1 MKRIFLFFIAII
13 CFYNSQAQLL
23 SGKKEYTRK
32 DSLRGTLFEE
42 RSCFDAR
49 KYTLTLNVDIAKKHL
64 SGSVLMKLK
73 AVSDFKKIQLDL
85 YKEMG
90 VDKVMWGNVQ
100 LIHERF
106 DNHFYVLFPTKIEK
120 GKEIEIEVF
129 YSGSPIAA
137 KNAPWDGGF
146 VWTKDKKDF
155 DWVGVACEGD
165 GASLWWPCKDHWSDE
180 PEEGAIMN
188 FSVPKGYTAVSNG
201 ILTKTDTSLAD
212 KSTFQWSVKSP
223 INIYNINLSVGK
235 YVRFNELYPSKETQ
249 LPLLLDYWV
258 LDYNLEKA
266 KKQFS
271 VVPEMMACFESKFGR
286 YPFYEDGYKLVETP
300 YLGMEHQSAIAYGNK
315 YQKGYFGNTKFTGGY
330 EFDYIIIHE
339 SGHEWFGNNI
349 TAADPADMW
358 IHEAFTTYSESV
370 YVECL
375 YGKEKAVQYINNNRA
390 RIQNKEAIQGDY
402 GVAKEGDGEM
412 YQKGSL
418 FINTLRHVIDNEAI
432 WGTILKDMNEAFR
445 HKTVHYRDIVAFFS
459 KKAGTN
465 LEPLFHQYVQKAPIP
480 ELKIQEKKSKN
491 GKVLLTL
498 SWDKTN
504 KKFEM
509 PIYILDGDKQQK
521 FVVKTNKKSQIEVSE
536 NYKVNQDFGFF
547 SIKK

>member
-1 MKRIFLFFIAII
+1 MKKYILFFVAFISIL
-13 CFYNSQAQLL
+13 SVQSQLL

-32 DSLRGTLFEE
+32 DSLRGTLYEE

-49 KYTLTLNVDIAKKHL
+49 KYTLSLNVDIAKKQL

-73 AVSDFKKIQLDL
+73 AVNDFKKIQLDL

-90 VDKVMWGNVQ
+90 VEKVMMSNVQ
-100 LIHERF
+100 LMHERF
-106 DNHFYVLFPTKIEK
+106 DNHFYVYFPNEIEK
-120 GKEIEIEVF
+120 GKEIEIEIF
-129 YSGSPIAA
+129 YSGSPVVA

-180 PEEGAIMN
+180 PEEGATMN
-188 FSVPKGYTAVSNG
+188 FTVPKGYTAVSNG
-201 ILTKTDTSLAD
+201 ILTKTDTTQLE

-266 KKQFS
+266 KKQFA

-315 YQKGYFGNTKFTGGY
+315 YQKGYFDNTKFTGGY

-418 FINTLRHVIDNEAI
+418 FINTLRHIIDNESI

-445 HKTVHYRDIVAFFS
+445 HKTVHYKDVVAFFS
-459 KKAGTN
+459 KKTGTN
-465 LEPLFHQYVQKAPIP
+465 LEPIFHQYVQKAPVP
-480 ELKIQEKKSKN
+480 ELKIQEKKGKN
-491 GKVLLTL
+491 DKVLLTL
-498 SWDKTN
+498 SWDKTDKN
-504 KKFEM
+504 FEM
-509 PIYILDGDKQQK
+509 PVYIQNGEKQIK
-521 FVVKTNKKSQIEVSE
+521 FLVKTSKKSQLEVSE
-536 NYKVNQDFGFF
+536 NFKVNQDFGFF
-547 SIKK
+547 TIKK

>member
-1 MKRIFLFFIAII
+1 MKKYILFFVAFISIL
-13 CFYNSQAQLL
+13 SVQSQLL
-23 SGKKEYTRK
+23 SGKKEYSRK
-32 DSLRGTLFEE
+32 DSLRGTLYEE
-42 RSCFDAR
+42 RSCFDVR
-49 KYTLTLNVDIAKKHL
+49 KYTLSLNVDIAKKQL
-64 SGSVLMKLK
+64 SGSVLIKLK
-73 AVSDFKKIQLDL
+73 AVNDFKKIQLDL

-90 VDKVMWGNVQ
+90 VEKVVMQQTQ
-100 LIHERF
+100 LMHERF
-106 DNHFYVLFPTKIEK
+106 DNHFYVYFPNEIEK
-120 GKEIEIEVF
+120 GKEIEIEIF
-129 YSGSPIAA
+129 YSGSPVVA

-180 PEEGAIMN
+180 PEEGATMN
-188 FSVPKGYTAVSNG
+188 FTVPKGYTAVSNG
-201 ILTKTDTSLAD
+201 ILTKIDTTQLE

-235 YVRFNELYPSKETQ
+235 YIRFNELYPSKETQ
-249 LPLLLDYWV
+249 LPLLIDYWV

-266 KKQFS
+266 KKQFA

-418 FINTLRHVIDNEAI
+418 FINTLRHIIDNEAI

-445 HKTVHYRDIVAFFS
+445 HKTVHYKDVVAFFS

-465 LEPLFHQYVQKAPIP
+465 LEPIFHQYVQKAPVP
-480 ELKIQEKKSKN
+480 ELKIQEKKGKN

-498 SWDKTN
+498 SWDKTDKN
-504 KKFEM
+504 FEM
-509 PIYILDGDKQQK
+509 PVYIQNGEKQIK
-521 FVVKTNKKSQIEVSE
+521 FLVKTSKKSQLEVSE
-536 NYKVNQDFGFF
+536 NFKVNQDFGFF
-547 SIKK
+547 TIKK

>member
-1 MKRIFLFFIAII
+1 MDV
-13 CFYNSQAQLL
+13 
-23 SGKKEYTRK
+23 E
-32 DSLRGTLFEE
+32 
-42 RSCFDAR
+42 
-49 KYTLTLNVDIAKKHL
+49 
-64 SGSVLMKLK
+64 
-73 AVSDFKKIQLDL
+73 
-85 YKEMG
+85 
-90 VDKVMWGNVQ
+90 KVMMGSLQ
-100 LIHERF
+100 LMHERF
-106 DNHFYVLFPTKIEK
+106 DNHFYILFPTKIEK

-180 PEEGAIMN
+180 PEEGAVMN
-188 FSVPKGYTAVSNG
+188 FSVPKGFMAVSNG
-201 ILTKTDTSLAD
+201 ILTKMDTA
-212 KSTFQWSVKSP
+212 KMGQSTFHWSVKSP
-223 INIYNINLSVGK
+223 INIYNINLSIGK
-235 YVRFNELYPSKETQ
+235 YVRFNELYPSEETQ

-266 KKQFS
+266 KKQFA

-375 YGKEKAVQYINNNRA
+375 YGKDKAVQYINNNRA

-418 FINTLRHVIDNEAI
+418 FINTLRHTIDNEAI
-432 WGTILKDMNEAFR
+432 WSAILKDMNDVFR
-445 HKTVHYRDIVAFFS
+445 HKTVHYKDIVAFFS
-459 KKAGTN
+459 KKSGMN

-480 ELKIQEKKSKN
+480 ELNIQMKKGKN
-491 GKVLLTL
+491 GKIQLTL
-498 SWDKTN
+498 SWTKTDKN
-504 KKFEM
+504 FEM
-509 PIYILDGDKQQK
+509 PIYILEGEKQQK
-521 FVVKTNKKSQIEVSE
+521 FVVKSNKKSQIEVSE

-547 SIKK
+547 TIKK

>member
-1 MKRIFLFFIAII
+1 MRRIFLLFITII
-13 CFYNSQAQLL
+13 CFYNLQAQLL

-49 KYTLTLNVDIAKKHL
+49 KYTLTLNVDVAKKYL

-73 AVSDFKKIQLDL
+73 AASDFKKIQLDL
-85 YKEMG
+85 YKEMV

-100 LIHERF
+100 LMYERF

-129 YSGSPIAA
+129 YSGIPVAA

-201 ILTKTDTSLAD
+201 ILTKTDTTLAD

-235 YVRFNELYPSKETQ
+235 YVRFSELYPSKETQ

-330 EFDYIIIHE
+330 DFDYIIIHE

-390 RIQNKEAIQGDY
+390 RIQNKESIQGDY

-418 FINTLRHVIDNEAI
+418 FINTLRHVVDNEAI
-432 WGTILKDMNEAFR
+432 WGTIFKDMNETFR
-445 HKTVHYRDIVAFFS
+445 HKTIHYRDVVAFFS
-459 KKAGTN
+459 KKTGKN

-480 ELKIQEKKSKN
+480 ELNIKEKKSKN
-491 GKVLLTL
+491 GKIQLIL

-504 KKFEM
+504 KNFEM
-509 PIYILDGDKQQK
+509 PIYILEGDKQYK
-521 FVVKTNKKSQIEVSE
+521 LMVKSNKKLQIEVSE